1 MTHATRFSVHDGDT
15 GGLTALPLRGTI
27 LAALLCFAG
36 CAHDRAVR
44 DMSPKPLPPLPALSA
59 DTGTATPRVSGPVG
73 TLAQHPQVTVSTV
86 PSRLATL
93 GPAATGAG
101 PGNVNLNFEDADI
114 REIAAQ
120 ILGSD
125 LRVNYAIDPS
135 VHGTATLRTVTPL
148 TNAQLLPV
156 LQALLAQNG
165 ATLSQQNGVYRVLPF
180 AAANGGLATPGTAG
194 GTMVALR
201 YAAAEDMA
209 RALATYAQAGARI
222 IAVPAANA
230 VVITGEPAQRDALVE
245 LVQSFDV
252 DTLAGQSY
260 ALFPV
265 STGDAAD
272 LADALKSAFHAA
284 QGQPLAN
291 AIRVIPL
298 TRVNAVLVAASAP
311 QYIEEARRAF
321 AVVERGRRQ
330 TMRSWHVYY
339 LQNGTSNDVAYTLQ
353 QAFTPDNVTAQPS
366 AHASGQAGG
375 NSASASGISSISAM
389 GNSSSGGSGGSS
401 GLGGLGGGGGS
412 GSSLGGLGGGASSTG
427 LGGTASGGHAA
438 TSAGGATGANP
449 LLGGVSNSAGG
460 GNNPANAMRIIP
472 NPDNNAILIYA
483 TGEEEDTVESMLHKI
498 DILPLQ
504 VRIDAIIA
512 EVTLNDNL
520 AYGTQFY
527 FKHHSLGGGLVQDAA
542 NAVTGSGG
550 FYSATAG
557 AIPGYS
563 TPNGTFSIGGA
574 SGDLVLQA
582 LQDITTVKVLSAPDL
597 LVLDNET
604 AQLQVGNEV
613 PVQNGTLTTTGSS
626 TGVLSSTSYVTTGVI
641 TQVTP
646 RVNSGGLVTLDI
658 QQEVSAVVSAS
669 SVSGESGTTAAQSPT
684 ISDRA
689 VKSRVV
695 IQDGQT
701 VGLAGLITDNA
712 TKDNSG
718 LPFLKDIPLLGA
730 AFSTQNNTRTRTEL
744 LILLTPHVL
753 HDQRD
758 ARSLTQDL
766 REALPRAA
774 ALPYESNQSKPT
786 GSDDPQSHLGRS
798 LGMTP

>member
-1 MTHATRFSVHDGDT
+1 
-15 GGLTALPLRGTI
+15 
-27 LAALLCFAG
+27 
-36 CAHDRAVR
+36 
-44 DMSPKPLPPLPALSA
+44 
-59 DTGTATPRVSGPVG
+59 
-73 TLAQHPQVTVSTV
+73 
-86 PSRLATL
+86 
-93 GPAATGAG
+93 
-101 PGNVNLNFEDADI
+101 
-114 REIAAQ
+114 
-120 ILGSD
+120 
-125 LRVNYAIDPS
+125 
-135 VHGTATLRTVTPL
+135 
-148 TNAQLLPV
+148 
-156 LQALLAQNG
+156 
-165 ATLSQQNGVYRVLPF
+165 
-180 AAANGGLATPGTAG
+180 
-194 GTMVALR
+194 VALR

-209 RALATYAQAGARI
+209 KALATYAQSGARI

-230 VVITGEPAQRDALVE
+230 VVISGEPAQRDALVE

-272 LADALKSAFHAA
+272 LADALKTAFRAA

-291 AIRVIPL
+291 SIRVIPL
-298 TRVNAVLVAASAP
+298 ARVNAVLVVAGAP

-339 LQNGTSNDVAYTLQ
+339 LQNGTANDVAYTLQ

-375 NSASASGISSISAM
+375 NSASASGISSISTMANSA
-389 GNSSSGGSGGSS
+389 GGGSSSGGS
-401 GLGGLGGGGGS
+401 
-412 GSSLGGLGGGASSTG
+412 SSLGGLGGSSGSSSGLGGSSSSTG
-427 LGGTASGGHAA
+427 LGGTAGGGHGAASSGGAA
-438 TSAGGATGANP
+438 GANP
-449 LLGGVSNSAGG
+449 LLGGVSNSSGG
-460 GNNPANAMRIIP
+460 GGSTNQTNTMRIIP

-520 AYGTQFY
+520 AYGTQFF
-527 FKHHSLGGGLVQDAA
+527 FKHHAVNGGLVQEAA
-542 NAVTGSGG
+542 
-550 FYSATAG
+550 SAAGVNGVYAPTQPTA
-557 AIPGYS
+557 PGYG
-563 TPNGTFSIGGA
+563 TPNGVFNISGA

-582 LQDITTVKVLSAPDL
+582 LQDVTTVKILSSPDL

-604 AQLQVGNEV
+604 AQLQVGDLV
-613 PVQNGTLTTTGSS
+613 PVQNGTLTTTAATGA
-626 TGVLSSTSYVTTGVI
+626 GVLSSTSYVTTGVI

-658 QQEVSAVVSAS
+658 QQEVSAVLPQS
-669 SVSGESGTTAAQSPT
+669 SVSGQSGAGISSPT
-684 ISDRA
+684 FSDRA

-695 IQDGQT
+695 VQDGQT
-701 VGLAGLITDNA
+701 VGLAGLITDNVNV
-712 TKDNSG
+712 DNSG
-718 LPFLKDIPLLGA
+718 LPILKDIPFLGA
-730 AFSTQNNTRTRTEL
+730 AFGTQNNTRTRTEL

-774 ALPYESNQSKPT
+774 ALPYESRQLKPT
-786 GSDDPQSHLGRS
+786 GSDDPQAHVGRS
-798 LGMTP
+798 LGLTP